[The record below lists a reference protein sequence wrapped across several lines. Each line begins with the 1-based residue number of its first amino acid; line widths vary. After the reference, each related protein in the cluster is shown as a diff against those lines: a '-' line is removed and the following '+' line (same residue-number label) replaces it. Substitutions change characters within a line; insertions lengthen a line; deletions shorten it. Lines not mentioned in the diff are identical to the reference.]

1 VETALTTTPSAAHE
15 TERCLSPY
23 PQDTEHAPHSDDLY
37 SSRWHVPRPHRMSS
51 GGGGSWLQFEAGA
64 SAPVPCTWH
73 LSTRDWEP
81 MPHVTEQAPHGVLAF
96 HSYETGARVAM
107 GDGVEPEPA
116 NVALANRAGA
126 DGMKKLAGAE
136 CSAVP
141 CRARLCRP
149 IGEPDAVRADHSF
162 TGGSGMGGGGGW
174 GRRTAG
180 GSLLRVSGGNVV
192 PAAIAELQPAAHSP

>member
-1 VETALTTTPSAAHE
+1 MQLTDRVCWPPPPHETGQGLQLPKPQSYVVQGGFEHTVLASGTGPREAHVEMALATTPSAAHE

-23 PQDTEHAPHSDDLY
+23 PQVTEHAPHSDDLY
-37 SSRWHVPRPHRMSS
+37 SSCWHVPRPHRMSS

-116 NVALANRAGA
+116 NVLSSSQQSRSRWNEEAGR
-126 DGMKKLAGAE
+126 G
-136 CSAVP
+136 
-141 CRARLCRP
+141 
-149 IGEPDAVRADHSF
+149 
-162 TGGSGMGGGGGW
+162 
-174 GRRTAG
+174 
-180 GSLLRVSGGNVV
+180 
-192 PAAIAELQPAAHSP
+192 